1 MVMFYP
7 YVLIRR
13 GPLYHISKLSSSI
26 FCVSWLFDYTRWYEV
41 YPKELIQKVN
51 VHNDCLSML
60 VAQVK
65 PSYNH
70 PLILIDD
77 LQSIHTRGMVY
88 VDY

>member
-1 MVMFYP
+1 M
-7 YVLIRR
+7 
-13 GPLYHISKLSSSI
+13 
-26 FCVSWLFDYTRWYEV
+26 